1 MVHETQLDQV
11 VVWSM
16 MWKFSPITWR
26 GFNFF
31 LIFKFEVNQVTVKSL
46 YIESQFSQ
54 MLDINKII
62 NNLVLDNSDI
72 SRMASLLIFP
82 FYFLF
87 LLPAALGVLS
97 VLPRML
103 SVA

>member
-62 NNLVLDNSDI
+62 NDLYSILEDNNQCG
-72 SRMASLLIFP
+72 
-82 FYFLF
+82 
-87 LLPAALGVLS
+87 ALNGK
-97 VLPRML
+97 P
-103 SVA
+103 